1 MDDPI
6 IFTPAEMV
14 QVILAVAG
22 FIVAINAAI
31 VVLAS
36 WWNKAH
42 KPETIQN
49 ERLDALEKSV
59 KMLEEEIPRMK
70 DAYYKK
76 SAELEEYEK
85 DNKVFQRV
93 MVHSLQ
99 ALTEHAINGNNT
111 DSLKSAVKELND
123 YLVDR

>member
-1 MDDPI
+1 MNDPI

-36 WWNKAH
+36 WWNKAR
-42 KPETIQN
+42 KPETVQN
-49 ERLDALEKSV
+49 ERLDTLEKAV
-59 KMLEEEIPRMK
+59 KKIEEEIPRMK
-70 DAYYKK
+70 DAYHKK
-76 SAELEEYEK
+76 SAELESYEN
-85 DNKVFQRV
+85 DNKAFQRV
-93 MVHSLQ
+93 MVHSLH

-111 DSLKSAVKELND
+111 DALKSAVEELND